1 MQTDLTSTDAARLGY
16 PDTIYVNG
24 KVVTVDA
31 DFSIVDGFAVRGDR
45 FLAVGDDAMLR
56 RLAGPATRIVD
67 LDRRTL
73 LPGLIDTHAHV
84 EAAGLQK
91 HVVSF
96 DGVATVAEAL
106 GRVAA
111 QAARTP
117 AGGWIRGGLW
127 HPVSQLAEQRVLT
140 RDDLDRAA
148 PDHPVC
154 LPIGHFTL
162 VNSRALALAGIEAE
176 TPDPAGGR
184 IHRDPATGAA
194 NGTLEERAED
204 LVHALLPAWSDT
216 ERAAQIIDAM
226 AYFNRHG
233 LTSAISAAVD
243 PATFRAHDA
252 VRRRGAAT
260 LRISAMYAPT
270 GGPSPTMSLE
280 EWEDFFAK
288 VGVAS
293 DFGDD
298 WLSLSGVKLQIDGGM
313 TLRTAAM
320 RDGYPDDPA
329 YHGTI
334 VIEPARFD
342 ALVAIANRYGWR
354 VGVHAVGD
362 LAIDRVLDAYARADS
377 ERSIV
382 GRRFIIIHGSLIRP
396 DQMLRAKKLGV
407 RVDAQSAFLWDKA
420 ATVARYLGRDTADR
434 AFPQRTM
441 IDTMGLDSLGQGT
454 DYPINPLDPFLNM
467 FVMVTRRD
475 KNGDTY
481 GAGERITRA
490 EAIRLYTSAAAL
502 YAFREADLGSIEPGK
517 LADFI
522 VLSDD
527 ILSVPD
533 EALKQLHVTCTV
545 VGGRTVYDA
554 GAA

>member
-1 MQTDLTSTDAARLGY
+1 MPTDLTPTDAARLGY

-45 FLAVGDDAMLR
+45 ILATGNAASLR
-56 RLAGPATRIVD
+56 RLAGPTTQIVD
-67 LDRRTL
+67 LDCRTV

-84 EAAGLQK
+84 EAAGLQN

-96 DGVATVAEAL
+96 DGVATVAAAL
-106 GRVAA
+106 ARVTA
-111 QAARTP
+111 QAVHTP
-117 AGGWIRGGLW
+117 AGGWVRGGMW
-127 HPVSQLAEQRVLT
+127 HPVAQLAEQRVLT
-140 RDDLDRAA
+140 RAELDGAA

-162 VNSRALALAGIEAE
+162 VNSRALALAGIDAE

-204 LVHALLPAWSDT
+204 LVHALLPDWSDA
-216 ERAAQIIDAM
+216 ERAAQIVDAM

-270 GGPSPTMSLE
+270 GGLSPTMSLE
-280 EWEDFFAK
+280 GWEDFFAK

-298 WLSLSGVKLQIDGGM
+298 WLSLSGIKLQIDGGM

-320 RDGYPDDPA
+320 RDGYPDDRD

-334 VIEPARFD
+334 VMEPARFD

-354 VGVHAVGD
+354 LGVHAVGD
-362 LAIDRVLDAYARADS
+362 LAIDRVLDAYAQADA

-382 GRRFIIIHGSLIRP
+382 GRRFVIIHGSLIRP
-396 DQMLRAKKLGV
+396 DQMVRAKKLGV

-420 ATVARYLGRDTADR
+420 ATVARYLGRDMADR
-434 AFPQRTM
+434 AFPQRTL

-481 GAGERITRA
+481 GARERITRE
-490 EAIRLYTSAAAL
+490 EAIRLYTSAAAR
-502 YAFREADLGSIEPGK
+502 YAFKEADLGSIEPGK
-517 LADFI
+517 LADFV

-527 ILSVPD
+527 ILTVPD
-533 EALKQLHVTCTV
+533 EALKRLRVTRTV
-545 VGGRTVYDA
+545 VGGRTVYDS